1 MKTMHMI
8 LGAALVAV
16 AMLTGGCQTRWY
28 AERHPEKAHPIQKV
42 ASVGGTNVVYTSGY
56 FVTSGGWEAT
66 ARFPLWADEKWS
78 NFGAETKA
86 DGSVQFGVKDYSRD
100 LSANAVALTK
110 VLCDAA
116 SDVTAKVCAAVVTQG
131 GSVAASKVSSLVSQF
146 LARGGDAAKAT
157 VECKDGSCTVSD
169 GSVTETCADCYV
181 K

>member
-16 AMLTGGCQTRWY
+16 ATGCQTRWY
-28 AERHPEKAHPIQKV
+28 AEKHPETAHPIQKV

-78 NFGAETKA
+78 NFGAETKV
-86 DGSVQFGVKDYSRD
+86 DGSVQFGVVDYHRD

-110 VLCDAA
+110 VLCDTAA
-116 SDVTAKVCAAVVTQG
+116 DVTAKVCAAIVSHG
-131 GSVAASKVSSLVSQF
+131 GSLATSKISALVSKYVN
-146 LARGGDAAKAT
+146 AGGKAET
-157 VECKDGSCTVSD
+157 ASVTCADGSCTITDTSTGLTCTD
-169 GSVTETCADCYV
+169 GSCVPGN
-181 K
+181 